1 MRRLKTKGGTLI
13 LIDYSNVLSE
23 KVTSLQPSG
32 IRKFF
37 DLAAEVKDVIALT
50 IGEPNFKTPWHIREA
65 GIDSLKK
72 GHTWYTANAGL
83 IELRQE
89 ASKYLKRRFNL
100 DYEAS
105 DIFITVG
112 GSEAIDLTIRA
123 LIDEGDEMLL
133 PIPSFVCYDPICR
146 LAGGKVVTIETKRE
160 NDFRLT
166 AEELRAA
173 ITPKTKLLVLPF
185 PNNPTGAVMRREH
198 LEEIAE
204 VLRGTDIMVLSDEI
218 YAELTYGDERHV
230 SIAEIEGMKERT
242 ILVNGFSKAYAM
254 TGWRLGYVAGP
265 SPIISQMLKIHQ
277 YGIMSSPTT
286 SQYAAIVAMRDCDD
300 EVEKM
305 KKEYDMRRRYLVK
318 AFNDMGLDCFTPE
331 GAFYVFPCIKSTGLS
346 SEEFCEKLLHSKK
359 VAVVPG
365 GAFGSSGEGFVRV
378 SYAYSLD
385 HIMEAAKRIKEFL
398 EELKK

>member
-1 MRRLKTKGGTLI
+1 M
-13 LIDYSNVLSE
+13 IDYNSILSE
-23 KVTSLQPSG
+23 KVANLKPSG

-37 DLAAEVKDVIALT
+37 DLASEVKDVIALT
-50 IGEPNFKTPWHIREA
+50 IGEPDFKTPWHIREA
-65 GIDSLKK
+65 GIDSLEK

-89 ASKYLKRRFNL
+89 ASKYLSRRFEL
-100 DYEAS
+100 DYDPK

-112 GSEAIDLTIRA
+112 GSEAIDLTIRSI
-123 LIDEGDEMLL
+123 IDTGDEMIL
-133 PIPSFVCYDPICR
+133 PTPSFVCYEPICT

-160 NDFRLT
+160 NNFRLT
-166 AEELRAA
+166 ADELRAA

-185 PNNPTGAVMRREH
+185 PNNPTGAVMRKEH

-204 VLRGTDIMVLSDEI
+204 VLRGTNIMILSDEI
-218 YAELTYGDERHV
+218 YAELTYGGKRHV

-242 ILVNGFSKAYAM
+242 VVVNGFSKAYAM

-265 SPIISQMLKIHQ
+265 SPIISQMLKVHQ

-286 SQYAAIVAMRDCDD
+286 SQYAAVVAMRDCDK
-300 EVEKM
+300 EVEEM
-305 KKEYDMRRRYLVK
+305 KTQYDMRRRYLIK
-318 AFNDMGLDCFTPE
+318 ALNDMGLDCFTPE

-346 SEEFCEKLLHSKK
+346 SEDFCEKLLKSKK

-365 GAFGSSGEGFVRV
+365 NAFGSSGEGFVRISY
-378 SYAYSLD
+378 SYALD
-385 HIMEAAKRIKEFL
+385 HLMEAMKRIKEFL
-398 EELKK
+398 GELEK

>member
-1 MRRLKTKGGTLI
+1 M
-13 LIDYSNVLSE
+13 IDYSKVLSE
-23 KVTSLQPSG
+23 KVAELKPSG

-50 IGEPNFKTPWHIREA
+50 IGEPDFKTPWHIREA
-65 GIDSLKK
+65 GIKSLEK
-72 GHTWYTANAGL
+72 GRTWYTANAGL

-89 ASKYLKRRFNL
+89 ASKYLKRRFSL
-100 DYEAS
+100 DYDAK

-123 LIDEGDEMLL
+123 IIENGDDMLL

-146 LAGGKVVTIETKRE
+146 LAGGNVIPIETKRE

-166 AEELRAA
+166 AEELKAA

-218 YAELTYGDERHV
+218 YAELTYGGERHV
-230 SIAEIEGMKERT
+230 SIAEIDGMKERT
-242 ILVNGFSKAYAM
+242 IIVNGFSKAYAM

-265 SPIISQMLKIHQ
+265 SPIIQQMLKIHQ
-277 YGIMSSPTT
+277 YAIMSSPTT
-286 SQYAAIVAMRDCDD
+286 SQYAAVVAMRDCDN
-300 EVEKM
+300 EVEEM
-305 KKEYDMRRRYLVK
+305 KKQYDMRRRFLVK

-378 SYAYSLD
+378 SYSYSLD
-385 HIMEAAKRIKEFL
+385 HLMEATKRIKEFL
-398 EELKK
+398 EELEK

>member
-1 MRRLKTKGGTLI
+1 M
-13 LIDYSNVLSE
+13 IDYSKILSE
-23 KVTSLQPSG
+23 KVAELKPSG

-50 IGEPNFKTPWHIREA
+50 IGEPDFKTPWHIREA
-65 GIDSLKK
+65 GIDSLEK
-72 GHTWYTANAGL
+72 GRTWYTANAGL

-89 ASKYLKRRFNL
+89 ASRYLKRRFNL
-100 DYEAS
+100 DYKAN

-123 LIDEGDEMLL
+123 IIDNGDEMLL

-185 PNNPTGAVMRREH
+185 PNNPTGAVMRKEH

-218 YAELTYGDERHV
+218 YAELTYGGERHV
-230 SIAEIEGMKERT
+230 SIAEIDGMKERT
-242 ILVNGFSKAYAM
+242 IIVNGFSKAYAM

-277 YGIMSSPTT
+277 YAIMSSPTT
-286 SQYAAIVAMRDCDD
+286 SQYAAVVAMRDCDN
-300 EVEKM
+300 EVEEM
-305 KKEYDMRRRYLVK
+305 KKQYDMRRRFLVK

-378 SYAYSLD
+378 SYSYSLE
-385 HIMEAAKRIKEFL
+385 HIMEATKRIKEFL
-398 EELKK
+398 EELEK

>member
-1 MRRLKTKGGTLI
+1 MDLK
-13 LIDYSNVLSE
+13 
-23 KVTSLQPSG
+23 PSG

-50 IGEPNFKTPWHIREA
+50 IGEPDFRTPWHIREA
-65 GIDSLKK
+65 GIKSLEK
-72 GHTWYTANAGL
+72 GRTWYTANAGL

-100 DYEAS
+100 DYNAS

-123 LIDEGDEMLL
+123 LIDNGDEMLL

-230 SIAEIEGMKERT
+230 SIAEIDGMKERT
-242 ILVNGFSKAYAM
+242 IIVNGFSKAYAM

-265 SPIISQMLKIHQ
+265 SPIIQQMLKIHQ
-277 YGIMSSPTT
+277 YAIMSSPTT
-286 SQYAAIVAMRDCDD
+286 SQYAAIVAMRDCDN
-300 EVEKM
+300 EVEEM
-305 KKEYDMRRRYLVK
+305 KRQYDMRRRFLVK

-331 GAFYVFPCIKSTGLS
+331 GAFYVFPCIKSTGLT

-378 SYAYSLD
+378 SYSYSLD
-385 HIMEAAKRIKEFL
+385 HIMEATKRIKEFL
-398 EELKK
+398 EEL

>member
-1 MRRLKTKGGTLI
+1 M
-13 LIDYSNVLSE
+13 IDYSKVLSE
-23 KVTSLQPSG
+23 KVAELKPSG

-50 IGEPNFKTPWHIREA
+50 IGEPDFKTPWHIREA
-65 GIDSLKK
+65 GIKSLEK

-100 DYEAS
+100 EYDAS

-123 LIDEGDEMLL
+123 LIDVGDEMLL

-242 ILVNGFSKAYAM
+242 IIVNGFSKAYAM
-254 TGWRLGYVAGP
+254 TGWRLGYLAGP

-277 YGIMSSPTT
+277 YAIMSSPTT
-286 SQYAAIVAMRDCDD
+286 SQYAAIVAMRDCDN
-300 EVEKM
+300 EVEEM
-305 KKEYDMRRRYLVK
+305 KKQYDMRRRYLVK

-378 SYAYSLD
+378 SYSYSLD
-385 HIMEAAKRIKEFL
+385 HIMEATKRIKEFL
-398 EELKK
+398 EELNNG

>member
-1 MRRLKTKGGTLI
+1 MN
-13 LIDYSNVLSE
+13 YESVLSE
-23 KVTSLQPSG
+23 KVMDLKPSG

-50 IGEPNFKTPWHIREA
+50 IGEPDFRTPWHIREA
-65 GIDSLKK
+65 GIKSLEK
-72 GHTWYTANAGL
+72 GRTWYTANAGL

-100 DYEAS
+100 DYNAS

-123 LIDEGDEMLL
+123 LIDNGDEMLL

-230 SIAEIEGMKERT
+230 SIAEIDGMKERT
-242 ILVNGFSKAYAM
+242 IIVNGFSKAYAM

-265 SPIISQMLKIHQ
+265 SPIIQQMLKIHQ
-277 YGIMSSPTT
+277 YAIMSSPTT
-286 SQYAAIVAMRDCDD
+286 SQYAAIVAMRDCDN
-300 EVEKM
+300 EVEEM
-305 KKEYDMRRRYLVK
+305 KRQYDMRRRFLVK

-331 GAFYVFPCIKSTGLS
+331 GAFYVFPCIKSTGLT

-378 SYAYSLD
+378 SYSYSLD
-385 HIMEAAKRIKEFL
+385 HIMEATKRIKEFL
-398 EELKK
+398 EEL

>member
-1 MRRLKTKGGTLI
+1 M
-13 LIDYSNVLSE
+13 IDYDKVLSE
-23 KVTSLQPSG
+23 KVTTLKPSG

-50 IGEPNFKTPWHIREA
+50 IGEPDFKTPWHIREA

-83 IELRQE
+83 LELRQE
-89 ASKYLKRRFNL
+89 ASRYLKRRFNL
-100 DYEAS
+100 DYEANN
-105 DIFITVG
+105 IFITVG
-112 GSEAIDLTIRA
+112 GSEAIDLTIRS

-146 LAGGKVVTIETKRE
+146 LSGGKVVTIETKRE
-160 NDFRLT
+160 NNFRLT

-185 PNNPTGAVMRREH
+185 PNNPTGAVMRKED

-204 VLRGTDIMVLSDEI
+204 VLRETDIMVLSDEI

-242 ILVNGFSKAYAM
+242 IIVNGFSKAYAM

-265 SPIISQMLKIHQ
+265 LPVISQMLKVHQ

-286 SQYAAIVAMRDCDD
+286 SQYAAVVAMRDCDN
-300 EVEKM
+300 EVEEM
-305 KKEYDMRRRYLVK
+305 KKQYDMRRRFLVK

-331 GAFYVFPCIKSTGLS
+331 GAFYVFPCIRSTGLS

-365 GAFGSSGEGFVRV
+365 NAFGSSGEGFVRV
-378 SYAYSLD
+378 SYSYSLD
-385 HIMEAAKRIKEFL
+385 HIMEATKRIKEFL
-398 EELKK
+398 EELEK